1 MTERLNFIFAE
12 IPRCDTFADIACD
25 HGYIAFEMLKKNK
38 CIYAYVSDISA
49 KSLGKAE
56 NLLADFIAKG
66 RAQGFVSDGFDNVP
80 KTECALIAGVGGE
93 LITDILKRA
102 EKAGKLPDKLI
113 LQPMKHCDKVRRL
126 VVKLGYCVK
135 KDFTVKA
142 DGQFYDIISLVR
154 GKDFLTAEETE
165 FGRTNVKDL
174 PPAFKEKIKVEIGK
188 IISYTESETMTV
200 ATRRKMLEKA
210 ERLKKYV

>member
-1 MTERLNFIFAE
+1 MTERLNSIFAE
-12 IPRCDTFADIACD
+12 IPRCETFADIACD
-25 HGYIAFEMLKKNK
+25 HGYIAFEMLKENK
-38 CIYAYVSDISA
+38 CEKAYVSDISA

-56 NLLADFIAKG
+56 NLLVDFIAKG

-80 KTECALIAGVGGE
+80 KTDCALLAGVGGE
-93 LITDILKRA
+93 LIADILKRA
-102 EKAGKLPDKLI
+102 AKAGKLPDNLI

-126 VVKLGYCVK
+126 AVKLGYRIK

-154 GKDFLTAEETE
+154 GNDFLTAEETD
-165 FGRTNVKDL
+165 FGRTNIKEL

-188 IISYTESETMTV
+188 ILSYTESETMDG
-200 ATRRKMLEKA
+200 ATRKKMLEKA

>member
-12 IPRCDTFADIACD
+12 IPRCEIFADIACD

-38 CIYAYVSDISA
+38 CIRAYVSDISA
-49 KSLGKAE
+49 KSLCKAE

-80 KTECALIAGVGGE
+80 KTDCALIAGVGGE

-102 EKAGKLPDKLI
+102 EKAGKLPDNLI

-126 VVKLGYCVK
+126 VVELGYRIK
-135 KDFTVKA
+135 KDFTIKA
-142 DGQFYDIISLVR
+142 DGQFYDIIALER
-154 GKDFLTAEETE
+154 GKDELTAEETE
-165 FGRTNVKDL
+165 FGRTNVKEL
-174 PPAFKEKIKVEIGK
+174 PLAFKEKIKVEIGK
-188 IISYTESETMTV
+188 ILSYTESETMDGI
-200 ATRRKMLEKA
+200 TRKKMLEKA

>member
-1 MTERLNFIFAE
+1 MTERLSFIFAE
-12 IPRCDTFADIACD
+12 IPRCETFADIACD
-25 HGYIAFEMLKKNK
+25 HGYIAFEMLKENK
-38 CIYAYVSDISA
+38 CEKAYVSDISA
-49 KSLGKAE
+49 KSLCKAE

-80 KTECALIAGVGGE
+80 KTDCAFIAGVGGE

-102 EKAGKLPDKLI
+102 KRAGKLPDNLI

-126 VVKLGYCVK
+126 AVELGYQVK

-142 DGQFYDIISLVR
+142 DGQFYDIISLVK
-154 GKDFLTAEETE
+154 GKDFLTDEETE
-165 FGRTNVKDL
+165 FGRTNVREL
-174 PPAFKEKIKVEIGK
+174 PLAFKEKIKIEIGK
-188 IISYTESETMTV
+188 ILSYTESETMTD
-200 ATRRKMLEKA
+200 ATREKMLEKA

>member
-25 HGYIAFEMLKKNK
+25 HGYIAFAMLREGRCEK
-38 CIYAYVSDISA
+38 AYVSDISA
-49 KSLGKAE
+49 KSLKKAQD
-56 NLLADFIAKG
+56 LLTDYIVKG

-80 KTECALIAGVGGE
+80 KTDCALIAGVGGE

-102 EKAGKLPDKLI
+102 EKSGKLPDNLI

-126 VVKLGYCVK
+126 VVKFGYRVK

-142 DGQFYDIISLVR
+142 DGQFYDIIALER
-154 GKDFLTAEETE
+154 GKDKLTAEETE
-165 FGRTNVKDL
+165 FGRTNVKEL
-174 PPAFKEKIKVEIGK
+174 PPAFKEKIRVEIGK
-188 IISYTESETMTV
+188 IISYTESETMTD
-200 ATRRKMLEKA
+200 ATRKKMLEKA
-210 ERLKKYV
+210 EELKKYV